1 MPIERVVNHAPGE
14 VDVTAAGDAI
24 AKRLGIRADR
34 HREIWE
40 IPERPLQ
47 PFDVVAELPGDCGTE
62 RVSCGDLR
70 DIGAQALAGA
80 HDPSRDLA
88 AVELDVLPV
97 RRHGALARRT
107 GVPLEG

>member
-24 AKRLGIRADR
+24 AKRLGIRTDR

-70 DIGAQALAGA
+70 DIGAEALAGGD
-80 HDPSRDLA
+80 DPSRDLA
-88 AVELDVLPV
+88 AVGLDGLP
-97 RRHGALARRT
+97 RRRPEALSPRT
-107 GVPLEG
+107 G